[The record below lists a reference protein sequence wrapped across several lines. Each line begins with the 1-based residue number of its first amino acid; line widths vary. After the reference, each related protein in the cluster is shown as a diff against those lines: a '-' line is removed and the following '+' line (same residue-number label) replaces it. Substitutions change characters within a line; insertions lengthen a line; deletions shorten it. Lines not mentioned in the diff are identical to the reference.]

1 MFGHPGRHFSRRCLW
16 VQSPDPHKVFE
27 RLALFSLKLHVFIY
41 LWPFFWG
48 VENSWLLLRSFRP
61 LILRHG
67 VFLETNLQQKTNAE
81 DSAISSQEIL
91 LEVVDIRHIQQQPSI
106 GLLCC
111 KSFGC
116 FLGSL
121 GFQTPNP
128 VVSNENKS
136 GCSGFFLEIILPSF
150 IGINHCKDPY

>member
-1 MFGHPGRHFSRRCLW
+1 MAFYKEKDSEIFTTCPSLPKSPKEDRCLDPLKAFLGG
-16 VQSPDPHKVFE
+16 VNVGPNTDPHKVFE
-27 RLALFSLKLHVFIY
+27 RLALFSLKLY
-41 LWPFFWG
+41 LWPFFGGWKTPG
-48 VENSWLLLRSFRP
+48 SFFAASGLP
-61 LILRHG
+61 ILWHG

-121 GFQTPNP
+121 GFQTPKPTWAMKKNQ
-128 VVSNENKS
+128 VV
-136 GCSGFFLEIILPSF
+136 
-150 IGINHCKDPY
+150 